1 MGIGGKKLRTQ
12 SKVTSWISHLGR
24 VGWTGSKG
32 HSGVT
37 GNVLNLNLGGICT
50 GGQMIKIP

>member
-1 MGIGGKKLRTQ
+1 MGTGGKKLGTQ
-12 SKVTSWISHLGR
+12 SKVTSQISHPRGLGWR
-24 VGWTGSKG
+24 GLKA

-50 GGQMIKIP
+50 GVQMIKIP